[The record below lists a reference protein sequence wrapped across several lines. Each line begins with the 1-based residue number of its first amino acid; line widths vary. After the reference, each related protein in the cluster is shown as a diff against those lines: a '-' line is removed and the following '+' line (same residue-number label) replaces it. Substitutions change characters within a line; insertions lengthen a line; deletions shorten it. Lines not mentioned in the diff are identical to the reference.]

1 MKKEF
6 DYKAIKDKKEIIEG
20 KIEAENLQDA
30 KAKIRELNLI
40 PLNVY
45 ESENLSNKLDK
56 NSNNCG
62 HVKFLSLQEKI
73 SFVSELQ
80 VMLASGISIID
91 ALATIEHNVHSSK
104 LKRIS
109 IELQRAITNGK
120 TFTEAVNY
128 LYHDLF
134 GDTFIDLCAT
144 GEVSGELETT
154 LERLVMMLKK
164 QDEIKGSIIQA
175 LIYPCILI
183 VIMFILLVGFSKFVF
198 PKFINFI
205 IENGADIP
213 PFANAVVGTL
223 HFVDNYWWFCLLIIL
238 AIIGLVNFLAQ
249 NTLTR
254 TFFDKLFLK
263 LPIINDFVNYINLS
277 NYVCV
282 LSVSYTA
289 GVPFIKGL
297 ELAERTIGNTEIR
310 KKAKIVNKMMEK
322 GNTLS
327 YSLNSSNLL
336 PGALVTMISAGEK
349 AGNLSKMLDDCVTV
363 IDKKI
368 NMVLQALTKAFEPA
382 LIITLGIFV
391 LVIAIAFM
399 QMYISMIKA
408 IA

>member
-1 MKKEF
+1 
-6 DYKAIKDKKEIIEG
+6 
-20 KIEAENLQDA
+20 
-30 KAKIRELNLI
+30 
-40 PLNVY
+40 
-45 ESENLSNKLDK
+45 
-56 NSNNCG
+56 
-62 HVKFLSLQEKI
+62 
-73 SFVSELQ
+73 
-80 VMLASGISIID
+80 
-91 ALATIEHNVHSSK
+91 
-104 LKRIS
+104 
-109 IELQRAITNGK
+109 
-120 TFTEAVNY
+120 
-128 LYHDLF
+128 
-134 GDTFIDLCAT
+134 
-144 GEVSGELETT
+144 
-154 LERLVMMLKK
+154 MMLKK

-238 AIIGLVNFLAQ
+238 AVVGLVNFLAQ